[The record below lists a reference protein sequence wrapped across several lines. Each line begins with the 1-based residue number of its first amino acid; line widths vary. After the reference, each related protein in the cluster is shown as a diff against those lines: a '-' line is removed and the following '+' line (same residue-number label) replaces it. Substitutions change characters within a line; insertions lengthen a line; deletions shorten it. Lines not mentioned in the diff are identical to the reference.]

1 MKTDLQL
8 AARSPID
15 ATDLGVTVRG
25 KALPPASARMLQLQI
40 TLDPKQF
47 LLDDR
52 DNHRQGGLDLLFLQ
66 MDTAGNFLA
75 AVKQHFD
82 VNFDHKEYDSLVR
95 SGLILQRRLGID
107 PASAEIRVLV
117 RDAGSGALGSVTFP
131 VKKFL

>member
-1 MKTDLQL
+1 
-8 AARSPID
+8 
-15 ATDLGVTVRG
+15 
-25 KALPPASARMLQLQI
+25 
-40 TLDPKQF
+40 
-47 LLDDR
+47 
-52 DNHRQGGLDLLFLQ
+52 